1 MIIKQ
6 GSPPKV
12 YPHFL
17 QPFTFSSNCITF
29 AAGSGFGKHV
39 LVDEEEKGH
48 DEGLGGF
55 DLGTC
60 LGPGPRVIHLPRL
73 VAVILVK

>member
-1 MIIKQ
+1 MIIKEPN
-6 GSPPKV
+6 PPV
-12 YPHFL
+12 YPHF
-17 QPFTFSSNCITF
+17 QHPFTFFIKLHHF
-29 AAGSGFGKHV
+29 LPRVWKHV

-48 DEGLGGF
+48 YEGLGGF